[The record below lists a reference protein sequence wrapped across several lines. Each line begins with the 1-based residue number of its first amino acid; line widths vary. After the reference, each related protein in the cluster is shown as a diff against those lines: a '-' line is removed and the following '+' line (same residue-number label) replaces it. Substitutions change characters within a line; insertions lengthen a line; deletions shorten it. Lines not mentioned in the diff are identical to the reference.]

1 MDSSVLSDEDRRK
14 VQEAISILVDLKGSG
29 TTGEEN
35 HRDAAGGKH

>member
-1 MDSSVLSDEDRRK
+1 MDSSVLSDEDDHRK

-35 HRDAAGGKH
+35 HRDAA